1 MSADK
6 ISTKIC
12 EILTPFKK
20 IRSEKKTASLF
31 PPTSFKFFKVL
42 I

>member
-1 MSADK
+1 MRADK

-20 IRSEKKTASLF
+20 IRSEKKASLF
-31 PPTSFKFFKVL
+31 PPTSFNFFKVL

>member
-20 IRSEKKTASLF
+20 IRSEKKSL
-31 PPTSFKFFKVL
+31 PVPTYVIQIFLKF
-42 I
+42 